1 MSCKCKGRVGPP
13 PIYSAIFFNIYLYVA
28 ISFFIFY
35 FLYKHIKNKHTI
47 LNSYKKTIQELFNK
61 LDKTKHLCIVY
72 SVYTFSTCHC
82 RHLSRSVT
90 YWNYIYNLLLLFT
103 YYIIMIYKKP
113 HIKSSWIKWWKC
125 YRPSKRISDHQITKK
140 KRFFVINNWHL
151 TWVEWTS
158 SMCMYSRI
166 N

>member
-13 PIYSAIFFNIYLYVA
+13 PIYSAIFFNIYL
-28 ISFFIFY
+28 
-35 FLYKHIKNKHTI
+35 KNKHTI
-47 LNSYKKTIQELFNK
+47 LNSYIIQYKNYSTNFIK
-61 LDKTKHLCIVY
+61 LSICVVY

-90 YWNYIYNLLLLFT
+90 YWNYIYNLLLLFN

-125 YRPSKRISDHQITKK
+125 YRPGKRISDHQITKK
-140 KRFFVINNWHL
+140 KRFFVINNWPL
-151 TWVEWTS
+151 T
-158 SMCMYSRI
+158 M
-166 N
+166 